1 MIIMNSQLCDP
12 HLATLVSHFIGQLTH
27 QPCPSLGVCMLCS
40 EYRVLSK
47 KGEGTFSEVLK
58 VEQIHTGHAYAVKCM
73 KSLYPSIK
81 HVNELREI
89 QALRRLNPHPNIIG
103 MEEILYDPETG
114 RLAIVLELMQMNV
127 YELIRHRREPLDAQ
141 LVCSLM
147 YQLLTAICHMHDHGV
162 FHRDIKPENVLLV
175 NSSTLKVADLGSCR
189 GLFSQPPYT
198 EYISTRWY
206 RAPECLLTNGYYD
219 YKMDIWG
226 IGCVFYELASLQP
239 LFPGANELDQIEK
252 IHAVMGTPSKHL
264 LTAIQQRGGAATPNV
279 KFSER
284 KGSGYRHLLPKGLVS
299 DDMVDLIDQMLI
311 YNPDKRITARQA
323 LNHKYFDGV
332 RAREKGKDEKKEK
345 VKEGG
350 AEEERKE
357 AEVVDAKVAAKA
369 VTVAAA
375 ASKVNAVVTEEA
387 EEEYAPDADHTTSA
401 EQQAQSKGTK
411 AVELAVQTGG
421 DEAGAAAPIVEKP
434 AALGKEVRRKKRKD
448 KVKGVI
454 AGLSASQSPYHSP
467 KQAYTTLHPN
477 PNAVSAASSSS
488 SHLSS
493 TLHSPQPA
501 SSALA
506 ASHLLSQTHPQLSST
521 HPSHHPHPV
530 AASKTAEIVPLP
542 QLQHHLSPK
551 AKAVPLLSSHLA
563 SSSSLLPAAGS
574 HSQHSHPHP
583 PAPPPAA
590 PLLVPLSVASE
601 LHSHSALY
609 PAVRAA
615 AAAQSSAAHGSSVAG
630 TSLSSLPTALG
641 WKEKRRKRRKKQRA
655 DHHRTALNTTQ
666 EIKTHN
672 SLPTQLSTAHSTAA
686 TSHSSAYSHQLHAH
700 PTSHYHK
707 QPSSTHPTEM
717 PPLLVAASTVPAHA
731 TTSHLHPPA
740 YHHAYSIVGES
751 AGSKKAVKGVAGVNG
766 VVLGGVGVKGGGGSM
781 GLGGFGV
788 QSQSQKPSHFL
799 SKLHTPASA
808 VYQKAAR

>member
-1 MIIMNSQLCDP
+1 MP
-12 HLATLVSHFIGQLTH
+12 YA
-27 QPCPSLGVCMLCS
+27 

-58 VEQIHTGHAYAVKCM
+58 VEHVHTGHAYAVKCM

-127 YELIRHRREPLDAQ
+127 YELIRHRREPLDAA

-264 LTAIQQRGGAATPNV
+264 LTAIQQRGGAATPNI

-284 KGSGYRHLLPKGLVS
+284 KGSGYRHMLPKTLVS
-299 DDMVDLIDQMLI
+299 DEMVDLIDQMLI

-323 LNHKYFDGV
+323 LNHKYFDAV
-332 RAREKGKDEKKEK
+332 RAKDKPKDDKKEKGK
-345 VKEGG
+345 
-350 AEEERKE
+350 EEERKE
-357 AEVVDAKVAAKA
+357 AELSDAAKA
-369 VTVAAA
+369 STTAIKPIATKAKARTGAA
-375 ASKVNAVVTEEA
+375 EEA
-387 EEEYAPDADHTTSA
+387 DEEYAPDADHTTSA
-401 EQQAQSKGTK
+401 EQQQQQQQAQSK
-411 AVELAVQTGG
+411 
-421 DEAGAAAPIVEKP
+421 EA
-434 AALGKEVRRKKRKD
+434 KEVEVAVDGSAASGAEVLGVAGGEKATGLIKEVKRKKKKD
-448 KVKGVI
+448 KVKEII
-454 AGLSASQSPYHSP
+454 AAGSATHSPHQSPKHATSSL
-467 KQAYTTLHPN
+467 QAN
-477 PNAVSAASSSS
+477 VVSAASSSASS

-493 TLHSPQPA
+493 TLQSPLPS

-506 ASHLLSQTHPQLSST
+506 GPHPLSQTHPHISASY
-521 HPSHHPHPV
+521 PSHHPPAVV
-530 AASKTAEIVPLP
+530 AGKAAEVVPLP

-551 AKAVPLLSSHLA
+551 AKAVPLLSSTTA
-563 SSSSLLPAAGS
+563 SSLLPAASS
-574 HSQHSHPHP
+574 HNQHSHPHP
-583 PAPPPAA
+583 PVPPAAA

-601 LHSHSALY
+601 LHSHSVLY

-615 AAAQSSAAHGSSVAG
+615 VVPQAAAGHSGGMTGA
-630 TSLSSLPTALG
+630 SLSSLPAALG
-641 WKEKRRKRRKKQRA
+641 WKEKRRKRQKKQTV
-655 DHHRTALNTTQ
+655 DQQHQQQHSSLNNTQ

-672 SLPTQLSTAHSTAA
+672 TLPTQLNTAHTAA
-686 TSHSSAYSHQLHAH
+686 TASTSSSHTPAYSSHQPH
-700 PTSHYHK
+700 PHPHPHQSHYHK
-707 QPSSTHPTEM
+707 QASSSHPTEM
-717 PPLLVAASTVPAHA
+717 PPLLIAASAVVA
-731 TTSHLHPPA
+731 TSSTISHLHPPA
-740 YHHAYSIVGES
+740 YHHAYSIVATDATAPTNNS
-751 AGSKKAVKGVAGVNG
+751 SKKPVIKGVAGTGG
-766 VVLGGVGVKGGGGSM
+766 VVSLGVGVGGKAGGGGGSV
-781 GLGGFGV
+781 GVIGFGSVV
-788 QSQSQKPSHFL
+788 QQKPSHFL
-799 SKLHTPASA
+799 SKLHTPAPA

>member
-1 MIIMNSQLCDP
+1 M
-12 HLATLVSHFIGQLTH
+12 
-27 QPCPSLGVCMLCS
+27 
-40 EYRVLSK
+40 LSK

-58 VEQIHTGHAYAVKCM
+58 VEHIHSGHCYAVKCM

-252 IHAVMGTPSKHL
+252 IHSVVGTPSKHL
-264 LTAIQQRGGAATPNV
+264 LTAIQQRGGAATPNI

-284 KGSGYRHLLPKGLVS
+284 KGSGYRHLLPKGIVS
-299 DDMVDLIDQMLI
+299 DDMVELIDQMLI

-323 LNHKYFDGV
+323 LNHRYFDGV
-332 RAREKGKDEKKEK
+332 RAKEKGREKEEKKEK
-345 VKEGG
+345 GRER
-350 AEEERKE
+350 ADEERKE
-357 AEVVDAKVAAKA
+357 AEPTPIKPIKASPAKVKAA
-369 VTVAAA
+369 TGT
-375 ASKVNAVVTEEA
+375 TEEA

-401 EQQAQSKGTK
+401 EQQQHAKTTEVK
-411 AVELAVQTGG
+411 EVEVTADCAMEEVAVGST
-421 DEAGAAAPIVEKP
+421 VEKQS
-434 AALGKEVRRKKRKD
+434 AIALAKEVKRKKKKD
-448 KVKGVI
+448 KVRDII
-454 AGLSASQSPYHSP
+454 AADSATQSPHHSP
-467 KQAYTTLHPN
+467 KHAVTSTLQPT
-477 PNAVSAASSSS
+477 AVSAASSSS
-488 SHLSS
+488 SSSSHLSA
-493 TLHSPQPA
+493 TLQLQQPG
-501 SSALA
+501 SSGLA
-506 ASHLLSQTHPQLSST
+506 ASHPFSQTHPQLSAAYQ
-521 HPSHHPHPV
+521 SHHSPTVV
-530 AASKTAEIVPLP
+530 AGKAAEMVPLP

-551 AKAVPLLSSHLA
+551 AKAVPLLSTTTA
-563 SSSSLLPAAGS
+563 SSSSLLPAAAS
-574 HSQHSHPHP
+574 HNQHSHSHS
-583 PAPPPAA
+583 PAPAAVA
-590 PLLVPLSVASE
+590 PLLVPLSVSSE
-601 LHSHSALY
+601 LHSHSHSVLY
-609 PAVRAA
+609 PAVRVGAA
-615 AAAQSSAAHGSSVAG
+615 SQAAAAHGSGVAG
-630 TSLSSLPTALG
+630 TSLSSLPAALG
-641 WKEKRRKRRKKQRA
+641 WKEKRRKRRKKQA
-655 DHHRTALNTTQ
+655 GDHHPPALNNTQ

-672 SLPTQLSTAHSTAA
+672 SLPTQLNTTTHGTATNTHPPA
-686 TSHSSAYSHQLHAH
+686 HAH
-700 PTSHYHK
+700 QPHPHQTSHYHK
-707 QPSSTHPTEM
+707 QPNSSHPTEM
-717 PPLLVAASTVPAHA
+717 PPLLIAAAVPSAA
-731 TTSHLHPPA
+731 GTSHLHPPA
-740 YHHAYSIVGES
+740 YHHAYSIV
-751 AGSKKAVKGVAGVNG
+751 ADTAPSKKPVKGVAGAG
-766 VVLGGVGVKGGGGSM
+766 AVVLGGAVGVKAGSVGM
-781 GLGGFGV
+781 GMAFGS

-799 SKLHTPASA
+799 SKLHTPAPA
-808 VYQKAAR
+808 IYQKAAR